1 MMKDLA
7 EIRALYPD
15 LSPEDLAAAKENL
28 DRYLMLAWEIWEERE
43 PIAERDRPAPVDR
56 PD

>member
-1 MMKDLA
+1 MTDDLA

-15 LSPEDLAAAKENL
+15 LSPDDLAAAKENL
-28 DRYLMLAWEIWEERE
+28 DRYLMLAWEIWEERTCRR
-43 PIAERDRPAPVDR
+43 ARQTAPVDR